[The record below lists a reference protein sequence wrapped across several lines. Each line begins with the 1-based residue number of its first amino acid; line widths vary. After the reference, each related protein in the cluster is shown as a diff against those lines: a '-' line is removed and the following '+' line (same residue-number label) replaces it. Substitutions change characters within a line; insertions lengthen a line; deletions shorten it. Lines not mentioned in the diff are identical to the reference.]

1 MGSIKQATLTMVDI
15 YFNQYKDDR
24 KESDR
29 VLFQQQE
36 HKN

>member
-1 MGSIKQATLTMVDI
+1 MGDR

-29 VLFQQQE
+29 VLFLLAKQQE

>member
-1 MGSIKQATLTMVDI
+1 MADR

-29 VLFQQQE
+29 VLFNN
-36 HKN
+36 KNTRIN